1 MLGNP
6 DPLHKMGENV
16 NNATDEW
23 SLSTTNRQL
32 TRPDRSRRWLSL
44 LAWLGFAALLT
55 LAVWAVSPWLI
66 EQTSNEAVVFEQIK
80 FKMTPEGSQDD
91 TGWQTV
97 SLPDTWAARHHGGR
111 GKGRYDIAFTIKPNQ
126 DLNAD
131 TPWAIRFDRLSFVH
145 RIDLN
150 GQMLHTDF
158 QSDELTGRP
167 MAYLVQVP
175 PGLLKMGHNQ
185 MTVDVQYSSL
195 GGLSAPLIGRV
206 KDVSESHEIQVFLTE
221 NLPLGINIVAAT
233 FAAFLTLIWLKRRNE
248 IAMGM
253 LGLLCLVVSIRNC
266 AYYVVHGP
274 SFPPAFTTYLYFTAQ
289 TLATVLLG
297 AFAMALTNKQ
307 WHWFTR
313 LLWIVALVYPA
324 LGAVASV
331 FDVLPQVRAVLYPG
345 LLALMLP
352 TLVLLL
358 RVPSQYGGWSAMGM
372 VLGIAV
378 SLVAGI
384 HDYLRLQGLVSI
396 MHTFWMPLATPITL
410 ASYGVVVVNRFV
422 QVMQDVEQHNVQLE
436 SKVQARTR
444 DLAAANAAKGHFLS
458 AASHDLRQPVAAI
471 GLLSGLLQERI
482 KDTALQGITTRLIGA
497 VHAMDNLLN
506 GLLDLSRLDAGAITP
521 HYQAIDLNDMLQR
534 IASHTQEAAQQKG
547 LQLRLRHTSTVAW
560 SDPVLLEQM
569 VRNLVGNAIRYTSAG
584 GVLVGVRRRGATLS
598 IEVYDTG
605 AGIDLHDQAR
615 IFDDFVQLGNPERN
629 QSKGLGLGLSI
640 VRRASQL
647 LNHPIHLKSQ
657 PGHGSCFAITV
668 PPHEHAAKPSP
679 RLVNMPTNGAASPPA
694 FADHAQF
701 LVDKH
706 VVLLEDDTTLREA
719 LVLRLKA
726 WGAHVTAL
734 DNLEDFDELLA
745 RVMSISL
752 LITDHQLTDGN
763 GLQALAMARTKHAAL
778 PALIITGD
786 TDPQHM
792 ITLRA
797 SGAPVLH
804 KPFQA
809 EALMDV
815 LLGMRIT

>member
-1 MLGNP
+1 
-6 DPLHKMGENV
+6 MGANV
-16 NNATDEW
+16 NNATDIQP
-23 SLSTTNRQL
+23 LPATT
-32 TRPDRSRRWLSL
+32 SRHAKPKSNSRWLSL
-44 LAWLGFAALLT
+44 LAWLGFAALVT

-66 EQTSNEAVVFEQIK
+66 KQSSHEAVVFEQIK
-80 FKMTPEGSQDD
+80 FKMTTEGSQDSTD
-91 TGWQTV
+91 WQTV
-97 SLPDTWAARHHGGR
+97 TLPDTWAIRHQGGR
-111 GKGRYDIAFTIKPNQ
+111 GKGRYEIAFTIKPNQ

-131 TPWAIRFDRLSFVH
+131 MPWAVRFDRLSFVH

-158 QSDELTGRP
+158 QSDVLTGRP
-167 MAYLVQVP
+167 LAYLVQVP
-175 PGLLKMGHNQ
+175 PGLLKIGRNR

-206 KDVSESHEIQVFLTE
+206 GDVNEGHEIQVLLTE

-248 IAMGM
+248 VAMGM

-297 AFAMALTNKQ
+297 AFAMALTNK
-307 WHWFTR
+307 HWRWFNR
-313 LLWIVALVYPA
+313 LLWTVVLVYP
-324 LGAVASV
+324 LMGAIATG
-331 FDVLPQVRAVLYPG
+331 FDMLPQVRAVLYPG

-352 TLVLLL
+352 TLFILL

-378 SLVAGI
+378 SLIAGV

-471 GLLSGLLQERI
+471 GLLSGLLQERV
-482 KDTALQGITTRLIGA
+482 KDTALVGITTRLMGA

-534 IASHTQEAAQQKG
+534 IATHTQESAQQKG
-547 LQLRLRHTSTVAW
+547 LRLRLRPTSAVAW

-584 GVLVGVRRRGATLS
+584 GVLVGVRRRGNMLS
-598 IEVYDTG
+598 IEVHDTG
-605 AGIDLHDQAR
+605 AGIDAHDQAR

-647 LNHPIHLKSQ
+647 LNHPIQLKSQ
-657 PGHGSCFAITV
+657 PGRGSCFAISV
-668 PPHEHAAKPSP
+668 PLHEHATKRQHGLANLVPSE
-679 RLVNMPTNGAASPPA
+679 PTKTQALTAHTQLLA
-694 FADHAQF
+694 
-701 LVDKH
+701 DKH

-719 LVLRLKA
+719 LTLRLKA
-726 WGAHVTAL
+726 WGARVSAY
-734 DNLEDFDELLA
+734 DNLEDFDELLN
-745 RVMSISL
+745 RVMTIDL

-763 GLQALAMARTKHAAL
+763 GLQALAMARAKHAAL
-778 PALIITGD
+778 PVLIITGD
-786 TDPQHM
+786 TDPQHLLKM
-792 ITLRA
+792 KT

-804 KPFQA
+804 KPFHA
-809 EALMDV
+809 EALMEV
-815 LLGMRIT
+815 LMALQVI